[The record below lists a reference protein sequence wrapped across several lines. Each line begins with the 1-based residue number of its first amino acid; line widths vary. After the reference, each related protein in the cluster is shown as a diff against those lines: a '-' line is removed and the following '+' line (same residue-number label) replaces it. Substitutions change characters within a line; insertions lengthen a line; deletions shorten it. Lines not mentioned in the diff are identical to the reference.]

1 MSAITATRWLLR
13 PKITH
18 TPPSTITSQS
28 RSIINWFG
36 WSKKHKEVP
45 SKPAVSPISELLKQ
59 SPKTKAAAGTY
70 NNKRGGLAGSSIF
83 GDESTE
89 VPATGSDMG
98 AFSTVHI
105 RDPNREHWAWP
116 KRATAREIRR
126 RGRLTKR
133 EMLLQAEKEH
143 LAKSHM
149 FKTSVKKL
157 APIARQI
164 QGKKIEDAIIQ
175 MRFSAKKAARDVLGH
190 LYAARNESVVR
201 KRMDPQQTYIEQ
213 AWVGRG
219 TFGLEVSH
227 RARGRI
233 DTLRLP
239 YTSITVVLKEQ
250 VTRDRIAKEK
260 EEKRLR
266 KKPWEQLPSRPLV
279 GQTQYYRW

>member
-1 MSAITATRWLLR
+1 MARTLQKTHPNHSLGLNKLREHNRPRMSARTARRWLLR
-13 PKITH
+13 PKVTH
-18 TPPSTITSQS
+18 LPPPTIANQS
-28 RSIINWFG
+28 RAIKFFSWG
-36 WSKKHKEVP
+36 QKGE
-45 SKPAVSPISELLKQ
+45 KPLSEPTVPISELLKQ
-59 SPKTKAAAGTY
+59 SPKIKPPVGY
-70 NNKRGGLAGSSIF
+70 NSQRGGLAASSIF

-89 VPATGSDMG
+89 VAATESSMG
-98 AFSTVHI
+98 AFSTIHI

-116 KRATAREIRR
+116 KRATAREVRR

-133 EMLLQAEKEH
+133 EMLLQTEKEH

-175 MRFSAKKAARDVLGH
+175 MRFSPKGAARDVLGH

-201 KRMDPQQTYIEQ
+201 RKMDPEQTYIEQ

-219 TFGLEVSH
+219 TYEKEQNH

-233 DTLRLP
+233 DILRLP
-239 YTSITVVLKEQ
+239 YTSLF
-250 VTRDRIAKEK
+250 A
-260 EEKRLR
+260 
-266 KKPWEQLPSRPLV
+266 PLDL
-279 GQTQYYRW
+279 GMFL

>member
-13 PKITH
+13 PKVTH
-18 TPPSTITSQS
+18 LPPSTVTSQS
-28 RSIINWFG
+28 RGASWFT
-36 WSKKHKEVP
+36 WRKKAP
-45 SKPAVSPISELLKQ
+45 SKPALTSISELLKQ

-70 NNKRGGLAGSSIF
+70 NSQRGGLAGSSIF
-83 GDESTE
+83 GDGSTE
-89 VPATGSDMG
+89 VAATESDMG

-105 RDPNREHWAWP
+105 RDPNRGHWAWP

-133 EMLLQAEKEH
+133 EMLLRTEKEH

-201 KRMDPQQTYIEQ
+201 RRMDPQQTYIEQ

-219 TFGLEVSH
+219 TYGLDRNH

-233 DTLRLP
+233 DMLRLP

>member
-1 MSAITATRWLLR
+1 MARTLQKTHPNHSLGLNKLREHSRPRMPAITATRWLLR
-13 PKITH
+13 PKVTYL
-18 TPPSTITSQS
+18 PPPTIANQS
-28 RSIINWFG
+28 RTGKWLS
-36 WSKKHKEVP
+36 WSGKGEKLKPTVP
-45 SKPAVSPISELLKQ
+45 SISELLKQ
-59 SPKTKAAAGTY
+59 SPKIKPPVGTY
-70 NNKRGGLAGSSIF
+70 NSQRGGLAASSIF

-89 VPATGSDMG
+89 VAATESNMG
-98 AFSTVHI
+98 AFSTIHI

-116 KRATAREIRR
+116 KRATAREVRR

-133 EMLLQAEKEH
+133 EMLLQTEKEH

-175 MRFSAKKAARDVLGH
+175 MRFSPKGAARDVLGH

-201 KRMDPQQTYIEQ
+201 RKMDPGQTYIEQ

-219 TFGLEVSH
+219 TYGREHNH

-233 DTLRLP
+233 DILRLP
-239 YTSITVVLKEQ
+239 YTSLF
-250 VTRDRIAKEK
+250 A
-260 EEKRLR
+260 RLD
-266 KKPWEQLPSRPLV
+266 LGMFL
-279 GQTQYYRW
+279 

>member
-1 MSAITATRWLLR
+1 MSAITATGWLLR
-13 PKITH
+13 PKVTH
-18 TPPSTITSQS
+18 LPPPTIANQS
-28 RSIINWFG
+28 RTIKFMHWGGNKDLKLSEPTVL
-36 WSKKHKEVP
+36 SVD
-45 SKPAVSPISELLKQ
+45 ELLKQ
-59 SPKTKAAAGTY
+59 SPKIKPQVGY
-70 NNKRGGLAGSSIF
+70 NSQRGGLAASSIF

-89 VPATGSDMG
+89 VAATESSMG
-98 AFSTVHI
+98 AFSTIHI

-116 KRATAREIRR
+116 KRATAREVRR

-133 EMLLQAEKEH
+133 EMLLQTEKEH

-175 MRFSAKKAARDVLGH
+175 MRFSPKGAARDVLGH

-201 KRMDPQQTYIEQ
+201 RKMDPEQTYIEQ

-219 TFGLEVSH
+219 TYEVEHNH

-233 DTLRLP
+233 DMLKLP

-260 EEKRLR
+260 EDKRLR

>member
-1 MSAITATRWLLR
+1 MSAVTARRWLLR
-13 PKITH
+13 PKVTH
-18 TPPSTITSQS
+18 LPPSTITSQS
-28 RSIINWFG
+28 RNMNWFG
-36 WSKKHKEVP
+36 WSKKREGAQ
-45 SKPAVSPISELLKQ
+45 SKPAVNSISELLKQ

-70 NNKRGGLAGSSIF
+70 GGQRGGLAGSSIF
-83 GDESTE
+83 GDGSTE
-89 VPATGSDMG
+89 VAARESDMG

-133 EMLLQAEKEH
+133 EMLLRTEKEH

-201 KRMDPQQTYIEQ
+201 RRMDPQQTYIEQ

-219 TFGLEVSH
+219 TFGRDQNH

-233 DTLRLP
+233 DMLRLP

-250 VTRDRIAKEK
+250 ITRDRIAKEK
-260 EEKRLR
+260 KEKRLR

>member
-1 MSAITATRWLLR
+1 MSALTATRWLLR
-13 PKITH
+13 SKITH
-18 TPPSTITSQS
+18 LPPSTIASQS
-28 RSIINWFG
+28 RNINFSWITKN
-36 WSKKHKEVP
+36 KKP
-45 SKPAVSPISELLKQ
+45 ISKPPVTSVGGLLRQ

-70 NNKRGGLAGSSIF
+70 NNQRGGLAGSSIF
-83 GDESTE
+83 GDGSTE
-89 VPATGSDMG
+89 VAAAGSDMG

-133 EMLLQAEKEH
+133 EMLLQTEKGH

-157 APIARQI
+157 APVARQI

-175 MRFSAKKAARDVLGH
+175 MRFSVKKAARDVLGH

-219 TFGLEVSH
+219 VYERESSH

-233 DTLRLP
+233 DLLRLP